1 MKKIIITGNKI
12 SITITMKLYPA
23 WKFEEK
29 LRTILYKSVYHCNI
43 DSILGLSVTVI
54 FLTMRHSD
62 TISCRFQQKL
72 SRDAAETRD
81 FANNGGDINPV
92 WVEDK
97 RFHEYVCRYVSAC
110 SALFSSILPRDNYF
124 ISSSNTRPLFSSRP
138 KTQSQRVTSHLFP
151 RQ

>member
-92 WVEDK
+92 
-97 RFHEYVCRYVSAC
+97 
-110 SALFSSILPRDNYF
+110 
-124 ISSSNTRPLFSSRP
+124 
-138 KTQSQRVTSHLFP
+138 
-151 RQ
+151 